1 MRTLIHLLLPAV
13 LVAGFLSPLTLQAQS
28 PPADFQFSATSG
40 GIAPWS
46 EMVRITIDSAGN
58 ANYVRSKTG
67 GPPTILA
74 EGTFTI
80 DAPGLQQ
87 LWSTLQGS
95 GFFSLDPTYIDST
108 VGDGMFARIS
118 VTANGATKQVKITN
132 IAQPAIQGILD
143 SLNSVVPDSFR
154 IPFTPPHQ
162 FDYTPQAPCL
172 SFPGALGNPKVDA
185 RIQNSRDLKIQM
197 FPGPYPR
204 RISRVSALDVS
215 HPGTVVAYNMT
226 LQDAIALGW
235 ANLTSKGN
243 YFGDAVSVTVNNK
256 NHPPP
261 SNTVSI
267 TLFLEFWGPL
277 ATQANIDA
285 IEKDI
290 AAKWDG
296 VTNSAGQKVQV
307 GFVDRANTYATSPP
321 NTPGFNEIDLVPLD
335 SYRSDAI
342 GKVNSG
348 TGSGTWEVGLPPG
361 TYGHEAGHLMGLPD
375 RYDDYNKQ
383 PDGSWANSRTGQSYP
398 DDGAFANYLIT
409 KVPGYDVNEMK
420 DFLKKTDT
428 YSVPRNGSE
437 NDLMADPSKKPI
449 QSDID
454 QITAHPGMLVSI
466 PAATPLVNR
475 ANGEQDLVVTHSDY
489 VYAGPGEQRTLNGVY
504 TACIDEDLE
513 IPSTGGVFDVAPPLN
528 QWTGIRAAGY
538 MANLLH
544 YVDSA
549 GLFCDLDL
557 VTQEAIWRIS
567 DNLIISFNSEVDSLF
582 SAAGVNIG
590 SQIMD
595 FPRMDRNGATDT
607 LSHPY
612 IPDQLYVADIE
623 PPFSSGQV
631 GNASTLSVQISHP
644 PGSPAPVGISWN
656 ATGLDG
662 AGVAITGA
670 DSSASLTPAKSGIYQ
685 VGVNVS
691 FNDSLHGQKTFSSD
705 HKAYII
711 VPDSYT
717 ETFEHPGLTDKYPWG
732 SYGNVPWTI
741 TSNFAETGT
750 YSAQSGLV
758 ANGQYSTL
766 GVDVSLSKDDTIAFS
781 LRVLTRLLVDLV
793 VFSIDSLEVDQF
805 TGISDWTPYTESV
818 PAGKHRLSWTYENNS
833 STAMNNAWL
842 DNIFFPG
849 NVVVTSLNEAVT
861 KIPTVFALEQNYP
874 NPFNPTTTIGYDLP
888 KATHVS
894 LTVFSALGQ
903 KVATLVDTEQP
914 AGRYRVQ
921 FDGRSL
927 ASGAYFCRMQAGT
940 FVDTKQILLI
950 K

>member
-1 MRTLIHLLLPAV
+1 
-13 LVAGFLSPLTLQAQS
+13 
-28 PPADFQFSATSG
+28 
-40 GIAPWS
+40 
-46 EMVRITIDSAGN
+46 MVRISIDSVGQAT
-58 ANYVRSKTG
+58 YVRSKSG

-74 EGTFTI
+74 EGSFTI
-80 DAPGLQQ
+80 SAPGLQQ
-87 LWSTLQGS
+87 LWKTIQDS
-95 GFFSLDPTYIDST
+95 GFYSLDPTYIDST
-108 VGDGMFARIS
+108 VHDGMFARIS

-132 IAQPAIQGILD
+132 IAQPTIQGILEN
-143 SLNSVVPDSFR
+143 LNAVVPDSFR

-172 SFPGALGNPKVDA
+172 SFPGALVNPKVDA

-197 FPGPYPR
+197 FPGPYPH

-215 HPGTVVAYNMT
+215 HPGTVVAYNVT

-261 SNTVSI
+261 SNTISI

-285 IEKDI
+285 IEADI

-321 NTPGFNEIDLVPLD
+321 NTPGFNEIDLVPNG
-335 SYRSDAI
+335 SYRSDAS
-342 GKVNSG
+342 GSVNSG

-361 TYGHEAGHLMGLPD
+361 NYGHEAGHLMGLPD

-383 PDGSWANSRTGQSYP
+383 PDGSWVDARTAQSYP
-398 DDGAFANYLIT
+398 SDDAFANFVQSKY
-409 KVPGYDVNEMK
+409 PAYDVNEIK
-420 DFLKKTDT
+420 DFLKKNDT
-428 YSVPRNGSE
+428 YSIPRTGSE

-454 QITAHPGMLVSI
+454 QITAHPGLLVSI
-466 PAATPLVNR
+466 PAGTPLVNR
-475 ANGEQDLVVTHSDY
+475 ANGAQDLVVTHSDY
-489 VYAGPGEQRTLNGVY
+489 VYAGPGGQRTLNGVY
-504 TACIDEDLE
+504 AACIDLDLG
-513 IPSTGGVFDVAPPLN
+513 IPSSGGVFDVAPPLN

-538 MANLLH
+538 LANLLH

-549 GLFCDLDL
+549 GLFCDLNL

-567 DNLIISFNSEVDSLF
+567 DNLLIFDASEVDSLF
-582 SAAGVNIG
+582 SAAGMSIG
-590 SQIMD
+590 WQIMD
-595 FPRMDRNGATDT
+595 FPRMDRNSATDT
-607 LSHPY
+607 MSHPY

-644 PGSPAPVGISWN
+644 PGAPAPIGLTWS
-656 ATGLDG
+656 ATGT
-662 AGVAITGA
+662 AGDSVAIVGA

-717 ETFEHPGLTDKYPWG
+717 ETFEHPGLTDRYPWK

-750 YSAQSGLV
+750 YSAQPGLV
-758 ANGQYSTL
+758 ANGQTSTL
-766 GVDVSLSKDDTIAFS
+766 GIDVSLSKDDTIAFS
-781 LRVLTRLLVDLV
+781 LRSLTHLLVDQV
-793 VFSIDSLEVDQF
+793 VFYIDSLEVDQF
-805 TGISDWTPYTESV
+805 VGISDWTPYTESV
-818 PAGKHRLSWTYENNS
+818 PAGKHRLSWTYGNNS
-833 STAMNNAWL
+833 STAMNNVWL

-849 NVVVTSLNEAVT
+849 NVVVTSLNEAVP

-888 KATHVS
+888 KASHVS
-894 LTVFSALGQ
+894 LTVFNALGQ
-903 KVATLVDTEQP
+903 KVVTLVDLEQP
-914 AGRYRVQ
+914 AGSYHIQ
-921 FDGRSL
+921 FDGKSL
-927 ASGAYFCRMQAGT
+927 ASGVYFCRMQAGT
-940 FVDTKQILLI
+940 FVATEKILLMR
-950 K
+950 